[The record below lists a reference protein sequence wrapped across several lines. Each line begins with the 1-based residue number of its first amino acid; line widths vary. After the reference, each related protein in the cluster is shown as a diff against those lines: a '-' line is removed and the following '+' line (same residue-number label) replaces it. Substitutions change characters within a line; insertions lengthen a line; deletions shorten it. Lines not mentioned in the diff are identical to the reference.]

1 MWYNV
6 CRDLSQNVVKCCRML
21 WNVTQCIPPFLSLP
35 FLQFLE
41 KSTPPPKECNYDG
54 YGWQEGTPL
63 LGESWSLL
71 IDAYFYLVTSGP
83 RFGTHWFLPWRSW
96 EVLYKVLEDTKNLS
110 EKPCASIILNIRGM
124 PWNFV
129 RGIWKGLWLLQL
141 EQDVS
146 YRTQDT
152 TATWRVVRKV
162 TPRKRGWN
170 AIFGLGTLACAK
182 KVRYINAWNA
192 ARHTGERMT

>member
-96 EVLYKVLEDTKNLS
+96 EVLYEVLGGHQEPEWEAVCLDYLKHQGNAMEFCTRNLEGS
-110 EKPCASIILNIRGM
+110 M
-124 PWNFV
+124 
-129 RGIWKGLWLLQL
+129 
-141 EQDVS
+141 
-146 YRTQDT
+146 
-152 TATWRVVRKV
+152 ATSTWTR
-162 TPRKRGWN
+162 W
-170 AIFGLGTLACAK
+170 
-182 KVRYINAWNA
+182 
-192 ARHTGERMT
+192 ARQRADMC